1 MNCKQVLRDVMARA
15 GVTGAGLGRKL
26 GLARSTINRTLMTDG
41 MTIDTFLKYVNALG
55 GTVVV
60 EWTDPGD
67 ARKRFR
73 WEVDNAVHIEREV

>member
-1 MNCKQVLRDVMARA
+1 MAKA

-26 GLARSTINRTLMTDG
+26 GLVRSTINRTLMTDG
-41 MTIDTFLKYVNALG
+41 MTIDTFLKYVDALG

-67 ARKRFR
+67 ARKKFR
-73 WEVDNAVHIEREV
+73 WEVSHERS